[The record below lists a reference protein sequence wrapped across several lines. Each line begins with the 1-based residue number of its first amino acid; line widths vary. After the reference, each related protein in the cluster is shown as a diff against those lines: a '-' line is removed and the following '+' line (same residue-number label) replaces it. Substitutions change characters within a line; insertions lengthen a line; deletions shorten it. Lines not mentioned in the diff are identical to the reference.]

1 MKSLSFILL
10 TATLLGLTACS
21 KKEKSKLMEPEVY
34 EHLSTIY
41 SDDELN
47 RLIRNNDILIR
58 HIVIND
64 DSISYRLDISEDEA
78 IKLGVEKEFYD
89 AVVENIKSSNESIK
103 KGLDEGMEIE
113 LMDFQKYIKERE
125 NQ

>member
-1 MKSLSFILL
+1 
-10 TATLLGLTACS
+10 
-21 KKEKSKLMEPEVY
+21 MEPEVY